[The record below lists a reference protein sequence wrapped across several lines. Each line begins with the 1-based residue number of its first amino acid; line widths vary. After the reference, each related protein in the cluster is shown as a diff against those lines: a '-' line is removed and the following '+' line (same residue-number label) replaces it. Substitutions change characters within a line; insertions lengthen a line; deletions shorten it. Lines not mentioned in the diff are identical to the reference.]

1 MIVDA
6 AFWPYVAASL
16 VCIASPGPDS
26 LSVLSIGL
34 ARGRREAMQFALGV
48 GAGCL
53 THTLWAALGV
63 AAAVAASESLFTAI
77 KLLGAGYLLWL
88 GVSALRSPGRL
99 TGGVTREPASAAQAT
114 RAGALTTDAGATA
127 SGASGAGAPHTHE
140 PARAPGLRRFVQGF
154 VNNSLNP
161 KVMLFFIAFLPQFVD
176 PAAGPV
182 GVQMLALGAG
192 FALMTATS
200 YVLLGAASGRV
211 GETLVRRP
219 ALGRFLDR
227 FVGCVFIALA
237 ARLAMV
243 SRA

>member
-1 MIVDA
+1 MGAHAAVIADA
-6 AFWPYVAASL
+6 AFWPYIGASL

-34 ARGRREAMQFALGV
+34 ARGRRESMQFALGV

-63 AAAVAASESLFTAI
+63 AALVAASESLFTAI
-77 KLLGAGYLLWL
+77 KLLGAAYLLWL
-88 GVSALRSPGRL
+88 GVSALRSPGSL
-99 TGGVTREPASAAQAT
+99 TSRGAPPA
-114 RAGALTTDAGATA
+114 A
-127 SGASGAGAPHTHE
+127 SG
-140 PARAPGLRRFVQGF
+140 RRRFLQGF

-182 GVQMLALGAG
+182 GSQMLALGAG

-211 GETLVRRP
+211 GETLLRRP

-237 ARLAMV
+237 ARLALV
-243 SRA
+243 PRA

>member
-1 MIVDA
+1 V
-6 AFWPYVAASL
+6 ASL

-63 AAAVAASESLFTAI
+63 AAVVAASESLFTAI
-77 KLLGAGYLLWL
+77 KFAGAAYLLWL
-88 GVSALRSPGRL
+88 GVGALRSPGAMID
-99 TGGVTREPASAAQAT
+99 GSGSMPAAHSA
-114 RAGALTTDAGATA
+114 RAGA
-127 SGASGAGAPHTHE
+127 S
-140 PARAPGLRRFVQGF
+140 GLRRFVQGF

-176 PAAGPV
+176 PALGPASI
-182 GVQMLALGAG
+182 QMLELGAG
-192 FALMTATS
+192 FALMTAAS

-211 GETLVRRP
+211 GEAFVRRP
-219 ALGRFLDR
+219 ALARHLDR
-227 FVGCVFIALA
+227 LVGMLFIGLA
-237 ARLAMV
+237 ARLALSERV
-243 SRA
+243 